1 MIRNLL
7 VITGVGFVLSLV
19 GIGGAVALVGNDV
32 RAHDWVWVASEG
44 PMGDGSIRFERGEVD
59 PEVTRALAWTGGD
72 QLSLMMP
79 GQVVYRQG
87 DEAGVTITGPRN
99 MVDRVRLRDGRLSL
113 EGFDEDEEERGY
125 IRWNRNGIHAWSA
138 TEALKVVVTAP
149 SVTRFDMGANGD
161 LSIRDYDQPRLEITV
176 NGSGDVRARGRTEA
190 LALTVNGSGD
200 ADLDDLVVTDAR
212 VSVTGRGDARVGPT
226 GQANIEVSGRGD
238 VTLTR
243 TPAQLEQ
250 SITGW
255 GEVEQD

>member
-7 VITGVGFVLSLV
+7 VITGVGFVLALA
-19 GIGGAVALVGNDV
+19 GIGGSVALVGNDV
-32 RAHDWVWVASEG
+32 QRHDWTWVVSEG
-44 PMGDGSIRFERGEVD
+44 SMGDESIRFERGEVD
-59 PEVTRALAWTGGD
+59 PEVTRTLAWSGGD

-87 DEAGVTITGPRN
+87 EEAGVTVTGPKG

-113 EGFDEDEEERGY
+113 EDHDENEEQRGY
-125 IRWNRNGIHAWSA
+125 IRWSRNGIRAWSA
-138 TEALKVVVTAP
+138 TEALRVVVTAP
-149 SVTRFDMGANGD
+149 AVTRFETSADGD
-161 LSIRDYDQPRLEITV
+161 LSIRDYDQPTLDVTI
-176 NGSGDVRARGRTEA
+176 NGSGDVRARGRA
-190 LALTVNGSGD
+190 GRLNLTINGSGD

-212 VSVTGRGDARVGPT
+212 VSVAGRGDVRVGPT
-226 GQANIEVSGRGD
+226 GRADIEVSGRGD

-243 TPAQLEQ
+243 TPAQLAQ